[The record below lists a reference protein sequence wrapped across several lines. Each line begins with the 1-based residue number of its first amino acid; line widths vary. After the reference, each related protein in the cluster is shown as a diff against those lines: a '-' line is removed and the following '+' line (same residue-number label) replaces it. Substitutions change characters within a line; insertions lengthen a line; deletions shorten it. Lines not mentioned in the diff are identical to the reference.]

1 MKRISKN
8 IFLTFLKRGI
18 RSVISSAIKYLDTF
32 SLANNFQKH
41 KALPGVGNIHIYI
54 YIYIY
59 IYISKTIS
67 IDINYKYIADHS
79 FSLSKVRNEKFIKN
93 KKNKL

>member
-1 MKRISKN
+1 M
-8 IFLTFLKRGI
+8 
-18 RSVISSAIKYLDTF
+18 ISSVIKYLDTF
-32 SLANNFQKH
+32 SSANNFEKH
-41 KALPGVGNIHIYI
+41 KALPGIGNQYTYI

-79 FSLSKVRNEKFIKN
+79 FSLSKFRNEKFIKN
-93 KKNKL
+93 KKTKL

>member
-18 RSVISSAIKYLDTF
+18 RSVISSVIKYLDTF
-32 SLANNFQKH
+32 SSANNFEKH
-41 KALPGVGNIHIYI
+41 KALPGIGNQYTYI

-59 IYISKTIS
+59 IS

-79 FSLSKVRNEKFIKN
+79 FSLSKFRNEKFIKN
-93 KKNKL
+93 KKTKL

>member
-54 YIYIY
+54 YI
-59 IYISKTIS
+59 SKTIS